1 MEWGSLLSEDLEIPK
16 GNHFLFMRFQLFPE
30 VFTEVTLT
38 PVMTTQSN
46 ISRQITMKSL
56 FCHQTFPLTSRLKIV
71 ALSWAGSTAGQ
82 FVAEMGTFL
91 EDVTQQQGQIFH
103 CIARAFHARQL
114 LQHLPLPSLFC
125 RLRTCSQHFECLKH
139 LRDRRQVLL
148 G

>member
-1 MEWGSLLSEDLEIPK
+1 MSEDLEIPK

-91 EDVTQQQGQIFH
+91 EDVTQQQGQIFPLH
-103 CIARAFHARQL
+103 SQSLSCQATLATPSTAFSL
-114 LQHLPLPSLFC
+114 LPPSNL
-125 RLRTCSQHFECLKH
+125 
-139 LRDRRQVLL
+139 
-148 G
+148 